1 MGSFRDFFH
10 DLDDVLAR
18 EADSS
23 RAAHDASNAIHD
35 LSNTR
40 LGKPN
45 NTASTAA
52 IASLRLRHRW
62 GVGIARSQTPSVS
75 FRLRALVTSY

>member
-35 LSNTR
+35 LSNAHR
-40 LGKPN
+40 PSKPN
-45 NTASTAA
+45 STASIAA
-52 IASLRLRHRW
+52 IASLTAAATGREL
-62 GVGIARSQTPSVS
+62 AS
-75 FRLRALVTSY
+75 